1 MSKLTTVADTP
12 PGPYVVTWTIDARR
26 NGLTT
31 IYGDLL
37 QAITAARTV
46 AAQIGPT
53 IQPPSEW
60 SGVRVEDLELEQV
73 LAVIGWEAP
82 DASPSA

>member
-1 MSKLTTVADTP
+1 MNDADIAARPT
-12 PGPYVVTWTIDARR
+12 GPFLVTWSIDSRR
-26 NGLTT
+26 DGLATLF
-31 IYGDLL
+31 GDLGTAL
-37 QAITAARTV
+37 VAARTM
-46 AAQIGPT
+46 AARLGPT